1 MTVPIKV
8 SADGGTPLVISTSNP
23 TVLLQGTC
31 GSARGFRTK
40 RFELRS
46 NNPGAS
52 QQIVTLQLVTYATG
66 TAGGTTVTATPKDQA
81 LNGVYT
87 PSTTFKA
94 NTTTLGTTPTVVKAW
109 QWNTANIEDQVDG
122 LLELQEEFT
131 AGKVFAFLITPAPG
145 ASLSVT
151 ATLHGE
157 EGLG

>member
-8 SADGGTPLVISTSNP
+8 SADAGTPLVISTSNP

-52 QQIVTLQLVTYATG
+52 QQILQLQLVTYATA

-87 PSTTFKA
+87 PTTTFKA
-94 NTTTLGTTPTVVKAW
+94 NTTTLGTTPTVVKSW
-109 QWNTANIEDQVDG
+109 LWNTANIEDQVDG
-122 LLELQEEFT
+122 LVELQEEFT
-131 AGKVFAFLITPAPG
+131 AGKVFAFIFPTAPG

>member
-8 SADGGTPLVISTSNP
+8 SADQGTPLVISTSSP
-23 TVLLQGTC
+23 TMLLQGTC
-31 GSARGFRTK
+31 SSARGFRTK

-52 QQIVTLQLVTYATG
+52 QQIVTLTLVTYATG
-66 TAGGTTVTATPKDQA
+66 TAGGTTVAATPKDQA

-87 PSTTFKA
+87 PSTTFKT
-94 NTTTLGTTPTVVKAW
+94 NTTTLGTTPSVVKTW

-122 LLELQEEFT
+122 LLELQEEFS
-131 AGKVFAFLITPAPG
+131 AGKVFAFLLSTPG

-157 EGLG
+157 EGFG